1 MNNLSI
7 LLTIGASVGG
17 AIAGLKQVKS
27 GIETLKNES
36 LTVDEKAGVLGK
48 MAAGRMAVAA
58 SATTGLT
65 TAVMTLAKPAI
76 EFESAMGGVA
86 KQLEGARDETGKL
99 TDKFFEARKEVLQM
113 GRELPV
119 AHGEIA
125 KTWENGLKMGVAEK
139 DIQSFT
145 RLAIEAGEAFQL
157 PVEGLS
163 ENMGKIGTMYKRS
176 MGEMRSLMDSVNYL
190 DDNANSA
197 GGDILNVMQRVGG
210 TASMIKMADTEV
222 AAYASTFLS
231 LGETA
236 ETASTAMNAIFSKLG
251 SAPTQS
257 KKFKAM
263 LEELNLTPEQVAN
276 GMQTDAHAT
285 IKMINERIKKL
296 PTISDGTGPTQIDAT
311 STLFGAEHWDSYS
324 KLLQNPE
331 ELDRQVALAKSD
343 KAKGSMG
350 REFEARMQTTEAQMQ
365 VFKNQIGE
373 VGIVLGSTLL
383 PIINDVIATLSP
395 FITGFADFAA
405 QNSEVVGGIAKL
417 ALGLG
422 AAWVGFNVV
431 SATAFGAMAVFT
443 KLSSAAK
450 ATGVILKF
458 LTGQYGLL
466 STAMRLGLP
475 VRKFVAFGNFMK
487 GFGKGLFSPL
497 IKGFGFL
504 KTLPLNPLKALP
516 MLFGA
521 AKGAIFGVF
530 GALKG
535 FAVVAAPLLFKI
547 GLIAGAALLI
557 YKFWNPIKAFF
568 AGIWDSISA
577 AAAPIMPIFS
587 AIGEAIKPALDWLGQ
602 FFNLTQVGEG
612 NARSLGQTVG
622 RFLVGAFLALTSP
635 IRGAIAIAKWA
646 WDTLSGL
653 FKGEISVGDIFAG
666 FSKAWEGFLTK
677 IEGWKAKASE
687 LWNSFTS
694 LFKGGGDKAVGNA
707 VGGAAGVGGGGFWS
721 SLTSGFES
729 ARQTI
734 SEKAGGLWDSAK
746 AKFDEAKGTLT
757 TKAGEIW
764 SSVTNVLNGANGV
777 NIGAIIAQTVS
788 GAVSAISGAAT
799 TISGVLSAMV
809 QGMSGAFVAI
819 FPVISTAFS
828 GMASVASA
836 GVASLNTVVTAGFA
850 VMRVQVA
857 TGWQSLGAAMSGN
870 PMLARLQMAMGQC
883 IGYLG
888 SVQGRFYAIGL
899 NISQGLARGMQ
910 AGLAQIRA
918 TATQMMAEVDK
929 ASRARM
935 AIKSPSRVMMAI
947 GRDVVAGLD
956 VGMGKQFVPTLKS
969 YQDNLSTLSDPVSS
983 PTLAPLDIRPVKAR
997 QGGVGAGE
1005 MVIHFNPTIN
1015 ANGSASRDDIHQAV
1029 AMSLKEFEKMMK
1041 RVEDARRRRAY
1052 V

>member
-1 MNNLSI
+1 MNNLSMF
-7 LLTIGASVGG
+7 LTIGASVGG

-27 GIETLKNES
+27 GIEALKNES
-36 LTVDEKAGVLGK
+36 LSVEEKAGVLGK

-58 SATTGLT
+58 SSATGLT
-65 TAVMTLAKPAI
+65 AAVMTLAQPAI

-125 KTWENGLKMGVAEK
+125 KTWENGLKMGVAER
-139 DIQSFT
+139 DIKSFT
-145 RLAIEAGEAFQL
+145 RLSIEAGEAFQL

-163 ENMGKIGTMYKRS
+163 ENMGKISTMYKRS
-176 MGEMRSLMDSVNYL
+176 MGEMRDLMDSVNYL

-263 LEELNLTPEQVAN
+263 LEDLNLTPEQVAN

-296 PTISDGTGPTQIDAT
+296 PTISDGTGPTQIDAV

-324 KLLQNPE
+324 KLIQNPE

-343 KAKGSMG
+343 KAKGSMN
-350 REFEARMQTTEAQMQ
+350 REFEARVQTTEAQIQ
-365 VFKNQIGE
+365 KFKNQIGE

-395 FITGFADFAA
+395 MITGFADFAA
-405 QNSEVVGGIAKL
+405 KNSEVVGAIAKL

-422 AAWVGFNVV
+422 AAWVGFNFV
-431 SATAFGAMAVFT
+431 SATVVGVMAVFT
-443 KLSSAAK
+443 KLAGTAK
-450 ATGVILKF
+450 ATGIILKF
-458 LTGQYGLL
+458 MTGQYGLL
-466 STAMRLGLP
+466 SAAMRLGLP
-475 VRKFVAFGNFMK
+475 VRKFIAFGHFMK

-504 KTLPLNPLKALP
+504 KSIPLNPLKALP

-521 AKGAIFGVF
+521 AKGAIFGIV
-530 GALKG
+530 GALKA
-535 FAVVAAPLLFKI
+535 FTMAALTSPITWLVV
-547 GLIAGAALLI
+547 GALLI
-557 YKFWNPIKAFF
+557 YKFWNPIKAFL

-587 AIGEAIKPALDWLGQ
+587 AIGNAIKPALDWLGQ

-612 NARSLGQTVG
+612 NVRSLGQTVG
-622 RFLVGAFLALTSP
+622 GFLVWAFMKLTAP

-646 WDTLSGL
+646 WDTFSGL
-653 FKGEISVGDIFAG
+653 FKGEISVGDIFGG
-666 FSKAWEGFLTK
+666 FSRAWEGFLTK

-694 LFKGGGDKAVGNA
+694 LFKGGGEKAVGSAVGGGA
-707 VGGAAGVGGGGFWS
+707 VGGAGGGGFWS
-721 SLTSGFES
+721 SLTSGLES

-757 TKAGEIW
+757 TKASEIW
-764 SSVTNVLNGANGV
+764 SSVTNVLNGENGV

-809 QGMSGAFVAI
+809 QGMSGAFAAI

-836 GVASLNTVVTAGFA
+836 GMASLTAVVMAGFG

-857 TGWQSLGAAMSGN
+857 IGWQSLGAAMSGN
-870 PMLARLQMAMGQC
+870 PMLVRLQMAMGQC
-883 IGYLG
+883 IAYLG

-899 NISQGLARGMQ
+899 NISQGLARGIESGIGRVR
-910 AGLAQIRA
+910 AATVKLAQ
-918 TATQMMAEVDK
+918 EVDK
-929 ASRARM
+929 TTRLQM
-935 AIKSPSRVMMAI
+935 KIKSPSRVMMAI

-956 VGMGKQFVPTLKS
+956 VGMSKRFEPTIKA
-969 YQDNLSTLSDPVSS
+969 YQDNLSTLSNPATS
-983 PTLAPLDIRPVKAR
+983 PTLSPLDVRPIQAR
-997 QGGVGAGE
+997 QGGLGAGE

-1015 ANGSASRDDIHQAV
+1015 ANGSATHDDIRQAV
-1029 AMSLKEFEKMMK
+1029 AISLKEFEKMMK

-1052 V
+1052 I